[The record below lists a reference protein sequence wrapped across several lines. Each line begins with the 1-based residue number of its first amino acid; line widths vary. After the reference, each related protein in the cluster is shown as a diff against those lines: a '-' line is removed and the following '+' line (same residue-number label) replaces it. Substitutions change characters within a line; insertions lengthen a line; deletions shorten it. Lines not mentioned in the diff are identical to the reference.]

1 MFLFSSPLWLVGF
14 FFDQIMKTEMKA
26 EAILSFIEEIGILK
40 SLPRTGWLIHG
51 IKNGESIADHCY
63 RMTLLSMLL
72 ADTLVAKGMKLDT
85 EKVMRLSLLHEIAE
99 ARIGDIPFTV
109 LTYIPEEAKEI
120 GERKAVTSMLEKFG
134 SIGKWYQELWEEFEQ
149 NETTEAKLVRAADK
163 LELMIQVLEYEKLGY
178 QSLNQFWE
186 NDWNQRGFDISP
198 LIQEIME
205 LLTKKRT

>member
-1 MFLFSSPLWLVGF
+1 
-14 FFDQIMKTEMKA
+14 MKTEMKA

-109 LTYIPEEAKEI
+109 LTYIPEEVKEI

-149 NETTEAKLVRAADK
+149 NETIEAKLVSAADK

-178 QSLNQFWE
+178 QSLNQFWD

>member
-1 MFLFSSPLWLVGF
+1 
-14 FFDQIMKTEMKA
+14 MKTEMKA

-99 ARIGDIPFTV
+99 ARIGDIPFPV
-109 LTYIPEEAKEI
+109 LTYIPEEVKEI

-149 NETTEAKLVRAADK
+149 NETIEAKLVRAADK

>member
-1 MFLFSSPLWLVGF
+1 
-14 FFDQIMKTEMKA
+14 MKTEMKA

-109 LTYIPEEAKEI
+109 LTYIPKEVKEI

-149 NETTEAKLVRAADK
+149 NETIEAKLVRAADK

>member
-1 MFLFSSPLWLVGF
+1 
-14 FFDQIMKTEMKA
+14 MKTEMKA

-109 LTYIPEEAKEI
+109 LTYIPEEVKEI

-134 SIGKWYQELWEEFEQ
+134 SIGKWYQKLWEEFEQ
-149 NETTEAKLVRAADK
+149 NETIEAKLVRAADK

>member
-1 MFLFSSPLWLVGF
+1 
-14 FFDQIMKTEMKA
+14 MKTEMKA

-40 SLPRTGWLIHG
+40 SLPITGWLIHG

-109 LTYIPEEAKEI
+109 LTYIPEEVKEI

-149 NETTEAKLVRAADK
+149 NETIEAKLVRAADK

-205 LLTKKRT
+205 LLTKKST

>member
-1 MFLFSSPLWLVGF
+1 
-14 FFDQIMKTEMKA
+14 MKTEMKA

-109 LTYIPEEAKEI
+109 LTYIPEEVKET

-134 SIGKWYQELWEEFEQ
+134 SIGKWYQELWEEFEK
-149 NETTEAKLVRAADK
+149 NETIEAKLVRAADK

-178 QSLNQFWE
+178 QSLNQFWK

>member
-1 MFLFSSPLWLVGF
+1 
-14 FFDQIMKTEMKA
+14 MKTEMKA

-109 LTYIPEEAKEI
+109 LTYIPEEVKET

-134 SIGKWYQELWEEFEQ
+134 SIGKWYQELWEEFEK
-149 NETTEAKLVRAADK
+149 NETIEAKLVRAADK

>member
-1 MFLFSSPLWLVGF
+1 
-14 FFDQIMKTEMKA
+14 MKTEMKA

-63 RMTLLSMLL
+63 RMTLLSMVL

-109 LTYIPEEAKEI
+109 LTYIPEEVKET

-149 NETTEAKLVRAADK
+149 NETIEAKLVRAADK

-186 NDWNQRGFDISP
+186 NDWNQRGFDVNP
-198 LIQEIME
+198 LVQEIMD
-205 LLTKKRT
+205 LLTKEKYR

>member
-1 MFLFSSPLWLVGF
+1 
-14 FFDQIMKTEMKA
+14 
-26 EAILSFIEEIGILK
+26 
-40 SLPRTGWLIHG
+40 
-51 IKNGESIADHCY
+51 
-63 RMTLLSMLL
+63 MTLLSMVL
-72 ADTLVAKGMKLDT
+72 ADTLVAKGMKIDT

-99 ARIGDIPFTV
+99 ARIGDIPFTT
-109 LTYIPEEAKEI
+109 LTYIPEEVKET

-134 SIGKWYQELWEEFEQ
+134 SIGKWYQELWEEFEK
-149 NETTEAKLVRAADK
+149 NETIEAKLVRAADK

-186 NDWNQRGFDISP
+186 NDWNQRGFGISP

>member
-1 MFLFSSPLWLVGF
+1 
-14 FFDQIMKTEMKA
+14 MKTEMKA

-109 LTYIPEEAKEI
+109 LTYIPEEVKEI

-134 SIGKWYQELWEEFEQ
+134 SIGKWYQELWEEFER
-149 NETTEAKLVRAADK
+149 NETIEAKLVRAADK

>member
-1 MFLFSSPLWLVGF
+1 
-14 FFDQIMKTEMKA
+14 MKA

-63 RMTLLSMLL
+63 RMTLLSMVL

-109 LTYIPEEAKEI
+109 LTYIPEEVKEI

-134 SIGKWYQELWEEFEQ
+134 SIGKWYQELWEEFEK
-149 NETTEAKLVRAADK
+149 NETIEAKLVRAADK

>member
-1 MFLFSSPLWLVGF
+1 
-14 FFDQIMKTEMKA
+14 MKTEMKA

-63 RMTLLSMLL
+63 RMTLLSMVL

-109 LTYIPEEAKEI
+109 LTYIPEEVKET

-149 NETTEAKLVRAADK
+149 NETIEAKLVRAADK

>member
-1 MFLFSSPLWLVGF
+1 
-14 FFDQIMKTEMKA
+14 MKTEMKA

-109 LTYIPEEAKEI
+109 LTYIPEEVKEI

-149 NETTEAKLVRAADK
+149 NETIEAKLVRAADK

-186 NDWNQRGFDISP
+186 NDWNQRGFDISL

>member
-1 MFLFSSPLWLVGF
+1 
-14 FFDQIMKTEMKA
+14 MKTEMKA

-109 LTYIPEEAKEI
+109 LTYIPEEVKEI

-149 NETTEAKLVRAADK
+149 NETIEAKLVRAADK

-205 LLTKKRT
+205 LLKKKRT

>member
-1 MFLFSSPLWLVGF
+1 
-14 FFDQIMKTEMKA
+14 MKTEMKA

-109 LTYIPEEAKEI
+109 LTYIPEEVKEI

-134 SIGKWYQELWEEFEQ
+134 SIGKWYQELWEEFEK
-149 NETTEAKLVRAADK
+149 NETIEAKLVRAADK

>member
-1 MFLFSSPLWLVGF
+1 
-14 FFDQIMKTEMKA
+14 MKVKMKA

-109 LTYIPEEAKEI
+109 LTYIPEEVKET

-134 SIGKWYQELWEEFEQ
+134 SIGKWYQELWEEFEK
-149 NETTEAKLVRAADK
+149 NETIEAKLVRAADK

>member
-1 MFLFSSPLWLVGF
+1 
-14 FFDQIMKTEMKA
+14 MKTEMKA

-109 LTYIPEEAKEI
+109 LTYIPAEVKEI

-149 NETTEAKLVRAADK
+149 NETIEAKLVRAADK

>member
-1 MFLFSSPLWLVGF
+1 
-14 FFDQIMKTEMKA
+14 MKTEMKA

-63 RMTLLSMLL
+63 RMTLLSMVL

-109 LTYIPEEAKEI
+109 LTYIPEEVKET
-120 GERKAVTSMLEKFG
+120 GERNAVTSMLEKFG
-134 SIGKWYQELWEEFEQ
+134 SIGKWYQELWEEFEK
-149 NETTEAKLVRAADK
+149 NETIEAKLVRAADK

>member
-1 MFLFSSPLWLVGF
+1 
-14 FFDQIMKTEMKA
+14 MKTEMKA

-99 ARIGDIPFTV
+99 ARIGYIPFTV
-109 LTYIPEEAKEI
+109 LTYIPEEVKEI

-149 NETTEAKLVRAADK
+149 NETIEAKLVRAADK

>member
-1 MFLFSSPLWLVGF
+1 
-14 FFDQIMKTEMKA
+14 MKTEMKA

-63 RMTLLSMLL
+63 RMTLLSMVL
-72 ADTLVAKGMKLDT
+72 ADTLVAKGMKIDT

-109 LTYIPEEAKEI
+109 LTYIPEEVKET

-134 SIGKWYQELWEEFEQ
+134 SIGKWYQELWEEFEK
-149 NETTEAKLVRAADK
+149 NETIEAKLVRAADK

>member
-1 MFLFSSPLWLVGF
+1 
-14 FFDQIMKTEMKA
+14 MKTEMKA

-63 RMTLLSMLL
+63 RMTLLSMVL

-99 ARIGDIPFTV
+99 ARIGDIPFTT
-109 LTYIPEEAKEI
+109 LTYIPEEVKET

-149 NETTEAKLVRAADK
+149 NETIEAKLVRAADK

>member
-1 MFLFSSPLWLVGF
+1 
-14 FFDQIMKTEMKA
+14 MKTEMKA

-72 ADTLVAKGMKLDT
+72 ADTLVAKGLQLDT

-109 LTYIPEEAKEI
+109 LTYIPEEVKEI

-149 NETTEAKLVRAADK
+149 NETIEAKLVRAADK

>member
-1 MFLFSSPLWLVGF
+1 
-14 FFDQIMKTEMKA
+14 MKTEMKA

-51 IKNGESIADHCY
+51 FKNGESIADHCY

-109 LTYIPEEAKEI
+109 LTYIPAEVKEI

-149 NETTEAKLVRAADK
+149 NETIEAKLVRAADK

-178 QSLNQFWE
+178 QSLDQFWE
-186 NDWNQRGFDISP
+186 NDWNQRGFDIRP

>member
-1 MFLFSSPLWLVGF
+1 
-14 FFDQIMKTEMKA
+14 MKTEMKA

-109 LTYIPEEAKEI
+109 LTYIPEEVKEI

-149 NETTEAKLVRAADK
+149 NETIEAKLVRAADK

>member
-1 MFLFSSPLWLVGF
+1 
-14 FFDQIMKTEMKA
+14 MKTEMKA

-109 LTYIPEEAKEI
+109 LTYIPEEVKEI

-149 NETTEAKLVRAADK
+149 NETIEAKLVRASDK

>member
-1 MFLFSSPLWLVGF
+1 
-14 FFDQIMKTEMKA
+14 MKTEMKA

-63 RMTLLSMLL
+63 RMTLLSMVL

-109 LTYIPEEAKEI
+109 LTYIPEEVKET

-134 SIGKWYQELWEEFEQ
+134 SIGKWYQELWEEFEK
-149 NETTEAKLVRAADK
+149 NETIEAKLVRAADK

-186 NDWNQRGFDISP
+186 NDWNQRGFGISP

>member
-1 MFLFSSPLWLVGF
+1 
-14 FFDQIMKTEMKA
+14 MKTEMKA

-109 LTYIPEEAKEI
+109 LTYIPEEVKEI

-134 SIGKWYQELWEEFEQ
+134 SMGEWYQELWEEFEQ
-149 NETTEAKLVRAADK
+149 NETIEAKLVRAADK

-178 QSLNQFWE
+178 QSLDQFWK
-186 NDWNQRGFDISP
+186 NDWNQRGFDVNP
-198 LIQEIME
+198 LVQEIMD
-205 LLTKKRT
+205 LLTKEKI

>member
-1 MFLFSSPLWLVGF
+1 
-14 FFDQIMKTEMKA
+14 MKTEMKA

-40 SLPRTGWLIHG
+40 SLPRTGWLVHG

-109 LTYIPEEAKEI
+109 LTYIPEEVKEI

-149 NETTEAKLVRAADK
+149 NETIEAKLVRAADK

>member
-1 MFLFSSPLWLVGF
+1 
-14 FFDQIMKTEMKA
+14 MKTEMKA

-63 RMTLLSMLL
+63 RMTLLSMVL
-72 ADTLVAKGMKLDT
+72 ADTLVAKGMKIDT

-109 LTYIPEEAKEI
+109 LTYIPEEVKEI

-149 NETTEAKLVRAADK
+149 NETIEAKLVRAADK

>member
-109 LTYIPEEAKEI
+109 LTYIPEEVKEI

-186 NDWNQRGFDISP
+186 NDWNQRGFGISP

>member
-1 MFLFSSPLWLVGF
+1 MKTE
-14 FFDQIMKTEMKA
+14 MKTEMKA

-109 LTYIPEEAKEI
+109 LTYIPEEVKEI

-149 NETTEAKLVRAADK
+149 NETIEAKLVRAADK

>member
-1 MFLFSSPLWLVGF
+1 
-14 FFDQIMKTEMKA
+14 MKTEMKA

-63 RMTLLSMLL
+63 RMTLLSMVL

-109 LTYIPEEAKEI
+109 LTYIPEEVKET

-134 SIGKWYQELWEEFEQ
+134 SIGKWYQELWEEFEK
-149 NETTEAKLVRAADK
+149 NETIEAKLVRAADK

>member
-1 MFLFSSPLWLVGF
+1 
-14 FFDQIMKTEMKA
+14 MKTEMKA

-63 RMTLLSMLL
+63 RMTLLSMVL

-109 LTYIPEEAKEI
+109 LTYIPEEVKEI

-149 NETTEAKLVRAADK
+149 NETIEAKLVRAADK

>member
-1 MFLFSSPLWLVGF
+1 
-14 FFDQIMKTEMKA
+14 MKTEMKA

-109 LTYIPEEAKEI
+109 LTYIPEEVKEI

-149 NETTEAKLVRAADK
+149 NETIEAKLVRAADK

-178 QSLNQFWE
+178 QSLNQFWD

>member
-1 MFLFSSPLWLVGF
+1 
-14 FFDQIMKTEMKA
+14 MKTEMKA

-109 LTYIPEEAKEI
+109 LTYIP
-120 GERKAVTSMLEKFG
+120 
-134 SIGKWYQELWEEFEQ
+134 
-149 NETTEAKLVRAADK
+149 
-163 LELMIQVLEYEKLGY
+163 
-178 QSLNQFWE
+178 
-186 NDWNQRGFDISP
+186 
-198 LIQEIME
+198 
-205 LLTKKRT
+205 